1 MIKPLTEEVLR
12 QSLHEKCAK
21 MFRFLSGRKP
31 RGTSN
36 GTNDPK
42 INKNSLQCRV
52 ILLDGTDL
60 TVELSV
66 SWVRRERKYLW

>member
-1 MIKPLTEEVLR
+1 
-12 QSLHEKCAK
+12 

-66 SWVRRERKYLW
+66 SSVELAKK

>member
-1 MIKPLTEEVLR
+1 
-12 QSLHEKCAK
+12 

-31 RGTSN
+31 RGASSN
-36 GTNDPK
+36 ANDPK
-42 INKNSLQCRV
+42 VNKNSLQCRV

-66 SWVRRERKYLW
+66 SLI

>member
-1 MIKPLTEEVLR
+1 
-12 QSLHEKCAK
+12 

-31 RGTSN
+31 RGASSN
-36 GTNDPK
+36 GQNDVK
-42 INKNSLQCRV
+42 INKNLIECRV

-66 SWVRRERKYLW
+66 SLTNMYVK